1 MIFMLKLVNVSK
13 YYYSNNSV
21 TCALRNVNLEFHIGE
36 FVSITGESG
45 SGKTT
50 LLNIISGFDSY
61 EEGEMYFKGKETSYF
76 DKKDW
81 EDYREKEISFIFQN
95 YGLIE
100 SYSVIENVMVAFMI
114 QGIPYK
120 ESKSKAKEL
129 LAYVGLLDQEKKKA
143 IKLSGGQKQR
153 LAIARALAKETKIIV
168 CDEPTGNLDSE
179 NGDMI
184 LALLKK
190 ISSNRL
196 VIVVTHNQ
204 SQIEPYATRKIRIH
218 DGNVVLD
225 EFVTKPSEVNIKDDT
240 SVREHNLKKALNFS
254 FWNIKSQPKRTF
266 LLLMLTI
273 LSVFSSFVF
282 YGNFKSNIDDTK
294 TRVLDDSIFVNHDET
309 RVLVKK
315 SDSSI
320 LDEND
325 YLACKM
331 ENVTSI
337 EPYDYI
343 TDINYYRPNEGY
355 RMKYSGG
362 TVAGGNS
369 DGQFID
375 NSSYILIDETKFM
388 RSSYGITEK
397 DLKAGRLPINN
408 QEMVV
413 YSSDTSL
420 LDKVETVFFR
430 NSMKWGIDTYYSYDV
445 KIVGLLKEKTS
456 QAYFSNDICELLNFT
471 QNDVKIRI
479 TYRIQKYHYF
489 NTKNIQFSYVAIDE
503 RLVGNQI
510 SFDSET
516 YYMLLDAYD
525 YSTSV
530 NFFIDNQN
538 IVKEM
543 AFVMDKDKLY
553 EGPSIS
559 IGVSRE
565 FFNELYNEYNKNN
578 QFAIYLKDLAYF
590 DDVSMKLSNKD
601 YQSLSCYKAS
611 LGDYDT
617 SKVVVR
623 YVNLIISILA
633 LVIINSLVV
642 LLSYQT
648 LKFKKNDFITLKML
662 GLKNKL
668 CSMAIFI
675 ELSIYCLFS
684 NVLLL
689 SITSIVKATCKVDI
703 VKNLFK
709 YIRFYDYL
717 IILLI
722 SLIVL
727 FFIGRTFT
735 KFLEKKVKVT
745 SLKED

>member
-1 MIFMLKLVNVSK
+1 MLKLVNVSK
-13 YYYSNNSV
+13 YYYSSNSV
-21 TCALRNVNLEFHIGE
+21 TCALRNINLEFNIGE

-61 EEGEMYFKGKETSYF
+61 EEGEMYFNNKETSYF

-114 QGIPYK
+114 QGLPYK
-120 ESKSKAKEL
+120 ESKQKAKEL
-129 LAYVGLLDQEKKKA
+129 LSYVGLLDQANKKA

-153 LAIARALAKETKIIV
+153 LSIARALAKDTKIIV

-190 ISSNRL
+190 ISSDRL

-225 EFVTKPSEVNIKDDT
+225 EYVTKPKIVKEVESHNVK
-240 SVREHNLKKALNFS
+240 VNNLKKALNFS

-273 LSVFSSFVF
+273 LCVFSSFVF
-282 YGNFKSNIDDTK
+282 YGNFKANIDDTK
-294 TRVLDDSIFVNHDET
+294 TRILDDSIFANHDET

-315 SDSSI
+315 SDSSKVN
-320 LDEND
+320 END
-325 YLACKM
+325 YLECKVD
-331 ENVTSI
+331 NVTTI

-343 TDINYYRPNEGY
+343 SDINYYRPNEGY
-355 RMKYSGG
+355 KMKYSGG
-362 TVAGGNS
+362 TISGGAN
-369 DGQFID
+369 DGQFVD
-375 NSSYILIDETKFM
+375 NSSYILVDETKFM
-388 RSSYGITEK
+388 RSSYDICEN
-397 DLKAGRLPINN
+397 DLKVGRLPVNDL
-408 QEMVV
+408 EMVV
-413 YSSDTSL
+413 YSYDTSL
-420 LDKVETVFFR
+420 LNQVETVFFR
-430 NSMKWGIDTYYSYDV
+430 NSMKWGIDTYYSYDI

-456 QAYFSNDICELLNFT
+456 QAYFSNDICELLSFT
-471 QNDVKIRI
+471 QNDIKIRI
-479 TYRIQKYHYF
+479 NYREKRYNYF
-489 NTKNIQFSYVAIDE
+489 NTKNVQFSYVAIDD
-503 RLVGNQI
+503 RLQGNQI

-516 YYMLLDAYD
+516 YYILKESYD
-525 YSTSV
+525 YSSNV

-538 IVKEM
+538 KIQSM
-543 AFVMDKDKLY
+543 SFIMSQDKLF
-553 EGPSIS
+553 EGPEIA
-559 IGVSRE
+559 IGISRE
-565 FFNELYNEYNKNN
+565 FFNELYNEFSKNN
-578 QFAIYLKDLAYF
+578 QFAIYLSDLAYF
-590 DDVSMKLSNKD
+590 DDVSTKLMNKD
-601 YQSLSCYKAS
+601 YLTLSCFKAS
-611 LGDYDT
+611 LSDYDD
-617 SKVVVR
+617 SKVIIR
-623 YVNLIISILA
+623 YVNLIISFVALIIINI
-633 LVIINSLVV
+633 LVI

-668 CSMAIFI
+668 CSMSIFI
-675 ELSIYCLFS
+675 ELLIYGLFS

-689 SITSIVKATCKVDI
+689 TVASIVKTTFQVEI

-717 IILLI
+717 FVFVLNLLVI
-722 SLIVL
+722 YIV
-727 FFIGRTFT
+727 GRTFS